1 MAVVVTN
8 LWWKV
13 HRIWQSSSFI
23 LHLFR
28 NGGSSLQWF
37 VLAPSMGLHT
47 QSGLAH
53 CGELHALTVG
63 LHIEKDL
70 VYIHNWTYFFKSQ
83 VCFVLSVPSRFYVFL
98 PAVCLPHSNF
108 LSLLETSVVYY
119 FLKVCLTCYS
129 VKHWLLK
136 WVVFNHLYFQFSPLR
151 GVVNFEHV
159 GKRMLL
165 LKVLWSP
172 IE

>member
-1 MAVVVTN
+1 MTN

-13 HRIWQSSSFI
+13 GKIWQSSSFI

-37 VLAPSMGLHT
+37 ALAPSMGLHT

-53 CGELHALTVG
+53 WRAPCSH
-63 LHIEKDL
+63 
-70 VYIHNWTYFFKSQ
+70 
-83 VCFVLSVPSRFYVFL
+83 SRFAHWKRSGIYTTEIIFL
-98 PAVCLPHSNF
+98 KSGMFCAVCAQQMLCFLACCVLAPFQLPVLAWNF
-108 LSLLETSVVYY
+108 SGLF

-129 VKHWLLK
+129 VKHWLLE
-136 WVVFNHLYFQFSPLR
+136 WVVLNRLYFQLSPLR
-151 GVVNFEHV
+151 EVVNFEHV

-172 IE
+172 IEQI